1 MINDY
6 SKVDRI
12 IVAKCSSI
20 RVENNNYLS
29 LGDFLSLR
37 LFLWRKI
44 CQENQRNHVHIQDVL
59 S

>member
-29 LGDFLSLR
+29 LGDLLSLR
-37 LFLWRKI
+37 LFLWRRI
-44 CQENQRNHVHIQDVL
+44 C
-59 S
+59 